1 MLILLQAIAI
11 IFLVAISL
19 VGFAAA
25 VAWTLAIWFGKSS

>member
-19 VGFAAA
+19 AGFAAA
-25 VAWTLAIWFGKSS
+25 IAWTLAIWFGKSS